1 MVTMGSSAMQHDHS
15 VARCLPDLLWEQVS
29 ARPDCPAVVHGGVR
43 LTYREFAQWATQ
55 VAAFLRD
62 LGVVPDDCVGLF
74 VEPSVELTVGVW
86 GTLLSGGAYLPLSPE
101 YPEER
106 LRYMIEDA
114 RLPVIVS
121 QEGLRERLTRLAPR
135 GTRIVTLGEAAE
147 FAGPAR
153 APVAGLRPGNLAYVI
168 YTSGSTGKPKG
179 VMIEHRSVV
188 SQLRWL
194 REAHGL
200 GRGTVVLQKTP
211 LSFDAAQWEILALGC
226 DSTVVAGS
234 PGIHRDPDRLIDTII
249 AHRVTTLQCVPTL
262 LQSLLDTE
270 RLYHCVSLRQIFSG
284 GETLSRSLAVR
295 CVETA
300 PWCRL
305 VNLYG
310 PTECTINSS
319 AFTVEPDSL
328 AASPQAVSIGTPAYG
343 TRYRILDGHRRPVA
357 VGEVGELHIGG
368 VQLARGYLR
377 RPALTA
383 EKFVA
388 DPFAD
393 HPDQARLFRTG
404 DLASWNADGSV
415 QFVGRADNQVKL
427 RGFRVELDEIRLAIE
442 SHDWIRS
449 AAVIVRDDARTG
461 FQNLVACVELDPREA
476 ALMDQ
481 GNHGA
486 HHQSKR
492 DKLQVKAQ
500 LSNPGLRLADDLA
513 GRQAVALPGKEPC
526 PRQRRQVFARKTYR
540 FFDGGEVTKADLL
553 SLLKRSASSAGSRGL
568 DTVGLA
574 ELGEILRYFGQFRSG
589 ERLLP
594 KYGYASPGS
603 LYATQLYVEIT
614 AVAGLRSGCYY
625 YHPVHHELVL
635 IRETAD
641 GAPARVKVHFIGRM
655 RAIEPVY
662 KNNIHEVVEIEA
674 GHMVGLF
681 EEILPHHGLDIR
693 ALEHTPAIRAEL
705 GCAAE
710 DHYVGTFEIVPWAG
724 SRPVD
729 PVDIYVQ
736 THPRKVADLP
746 TGQYRYTGGGLERIT
761 DELIL
766 KKDVIAI
773 NQQVYERASVGV
785 TVVAWRRDEWLRY
798 VDLGRTLQWLS
809 MNDVGLGFMSS
820 GYSSKSGH
828 DLSSAVRVDGI
839 LAALGLPT
847 GPSYFFVG
855 GRVSEEQ
862 RCSEGMREDIVHM
875 KGPAEMVRDDLVDL
889 LPDYMIP
896 NKVVVFDALPVTAN
910 GKIDVRALLA
920 SDRTDA
926 GAADRPLIAPRTSTE
941 WRIAALWGAA
951 MKRGAVS
958 VCDDFFESGGNSLV
972 AVSLVNR
979 LNREFGSAL
988 PMQVLFESP
997 TIEKLARRL
1006 SDADAERV
1014 SRVVPLWT
1022 QGSKEPIFC
1031 WPGLGGYTMNLRLL
1045 AATAGL
1051 DRPFYG
1057 IQARGINQGETPHP
1071 TIEQAAA
1078 EDIQEIRLQQPEGP
1092 YSLWGYS
1099 FGARVAFE
1107 AAYQMERAG
1116 QRVENLFLIAP
1127 GSPVVSV
1134 EGVPAV
1140 GGAASYDDKAY
1151 VAILFSV
1158 FAGRIDDPALD
1169 ECLRVAQDD
1178 RSFAAFIAERFDLES
1193 DLVRRVTT
1201 VVHRTFESKYEFR
1214 ELTRRRVRAPVTIF
1228 KARGDDHSFL
1238 EGSSRFSAP
1247 PVVVDLDADHYSMLG
1262 KPDIVELVG
1271 KIRHQLGAQPQEV
1284 IVPHVNIK
1292 HFPVELTEERQA
1304 ELVAA
1309 VTAAVQNAFSCDE
1322 EVISIALEPVEKD
1335 VWNDRVYIPEIIN
1348 RKELLRKAP
1357 RY

>member
-785 TVVAWRRDEWLRY
+785 TVVARRRDEWLRY

-1247 PVVVDLDADHYSMLG
+1247 SVVVDLDADHYSMLG

-1284 IVPHVNIK
+1284 VVPHVNIK

>member
-1 MVTMGSSAMQHDHS
+1 MQRDHS
-15 VARCLPDLLWEQVS
+15 AARCLPDLLWEQVS
-29 ARPDCPAVVHGGVR
+29 ARPHCPAVIYGDVR
-43 LTYREFAQWATQ
+43 LTYREFAQWGAR
-55 VAAFLRD
+55 VAEFVRD

-74 VEPSVELTVGVW
+74 IEPSVELMVGVW

-114 RLPVIVS
+114 RLPVIVV
-121 QEGLRERLTRLAPR
+121 QEKLRQRLTQLAPR
-135 GTRIVTLGEAAE
+135 ETRIVTLEEAAE

-153 APVAGLRPGNLAYVI
+153 APLAGLRPGNLAYVI

-179 VMIEHRSVV
+179 VMIEHRSIV

-194 REAHGL
+194 CEAHGL

-211 LSFDAAQWEILALGC
+211 LSFDAAQWEILTLGC
-226 DSTVVAGS
+226 DGTVVAGS
-234 PGIHRDPDRLIDTII
+234 PGIHRDPDRLLDTII
-249 AHRVTTLQCVPTL
+249 AHKVNTLQCVPTL
-262 LQSLLDTE
+262 LQALLDTE
-270 RLYHCVSLRQIFSG
+270 RLHHCTSLRKIFSG
-284 GETLSRSLAVR
+284 GETLSRSLALR

-319 AFTVEPDSL
+319 AFTVEPDGL
-328 AASPQAVSIGTPAYG
+328 AAGPQAVSIGTPAYG
-343 TRYRILDGHRRPVA
+343 THYRILDGHRPVA
-357 VGEVGELHIGG
+357 VGEVGDLHIGG

-388 DPFAD
+388 DSFAD
-393 HPDQARLFRTG
+393 NPDQARLFRTG

-427 RGFRVELDEIRLAIE
+427 RGYRVELDEIRLAIE
-442 SHDWIRS
+442 THDWIKS
-449 AAVIVRDDARTG
+449 AAVIVKDDARTG
-461 FQNLVACVELDPREA
+461 LQNLVACVELDPREA

-492 DKLQVKAQ
+492 SKLQVKAQ
-500 LSNPGLRLADDLA
+500 LSNPGLRPADDLA
-513 GRQAVALPGKEPC
+513 GRQAVVLPGKEPF
-526 PRQRRQVFARKTYR
+526 PRQRQQVFARKTYR

-553 SLLKRSASSAGSRGL
+553 SLLGRQVSSAVSRGL
-568 DTVGLA
+568 DTVSLA

-614 AVAGLRSGCYY
+614 AVADLQSGCYY

-641 GAPARVKVHFIGRM
+641 GVPAQVKVHFIGRV
-655 RAIEPVY
+655 RAIESVY
-662 KNNIHEVVEIEA
+662 KNNIHEVLEIET

-681 EEILPHHGLDIR
+681 EEVLPHHGLDIR
-693 ALEHTPAIRAEL
+693 PLEHTPAIRAEL
-705 GCAAE
+705 GCAVE

-724 SRPVD
+724 SRPAD
-729 PVDIYVQ
+729 PVDVYVQ
-736 THPRKVADLP
+736 THPRKIADLP
-746 TGQYRYTGGGLERIT
+746 TGQYRYTGGDLERIT

-766 KKDVIAI
+766 RKHVIAI

-785 TVVAWRRDEWLRY
+785 TVVARRREEWLRY
-798 VDLGRTLQWLS
+798 VDLGRTLQRLS
-809 MNDVGLGFMSS
+809 MNEAGLGFMSS

-828 DLSSAVRVDGI
+828 DLPSAVRIDGI

-862 RCSEGMREDIVHM
+862 RYSEGMREDIMHM
-875 KGPAEMVRDDLVDL
+875 KGPAEMVRDDLVNL

-910 GKIDVRALLA
+910 GKVDVRALLA
-920 SDRTDA
+920 SNRTDV

-941 WRIAALWGAA
+941 RRIAAIWGAV
-951 MKRGAVS
+951 MKLGAVS
-958 VCDDFFESGGNSLV
+958 VCDDFFESGGNSLI

-979 LNREFGSAL
+979 LNREFVSAL

-997 TIEKLARRL
+997 TIEELARRL
-1006 SDADAERV
+1006 GDAGAEQI

-1022 QGSKEPIFC
+1022 PGSKEPIFC

-1045 AATAGL
+1045 ATVVGL

-1057 IQARGINQGETPHP
+1057 IQAHGINQGETPHP

-1078 EDIQEIRLQQPEGP
+1078 EDIQEIRLQQPKGP

-1099 FGARVAFE
+1099 FGARIAFE
-1107 AAYQMERAG
+1107 ATYQLERAG
-1116 QRVENLFLIAP
+1116 ERVENLFLLAP
-1127 GSPVVSV
+1127 GSPAVSV

-1140 GGAASYDDKAY
+1140 GSSASYDDKAY

-1169 ECLRVAQDD
+1169 ECLQVAQDD
-1178 RSFAAFIAERFDLES
+1178 RSFAAFIAGRFDLDP

-1214 ELTRRRVRAPVTIF
+1214 ELTRRRVHAPVTIF
-1228 KARGDDHSFL
+1228 KARGDDYSFL
-1238 EGSSRFSAP
+1238 EASSKFSTSP
-1247 PVVVDLDADHYSMLG
+1247 IVVDLDADHYSMLS

-1271 KIRHQLGAQPQEV
+1271 KIRHRLGAQTQEV
-1284 IVPHVNIK
+1284 VVPHVNIK

-1309 VTAAVQNAFSCDE
+1309 VTVAVQSAFSCDE
-1322 EVISIALEPVEKD
+1322 KVISIALEPVEKD
-1335 VWNDRVYIPEIIN
+1335 VWNDRVYIPEIVN
-1348 RKELLRKAP
+1348 RKELLRKVP